1 MRTVLLTLAI
11 VACSA
16 PPKKVETIGNEGHD
30 VPATCC
36 CKSFPITADD
46 AKPVYEMQNRMECST
61 HQGECVPDVQCNGSA
76 RPAQEADQKPQ
87 PNTGV
92 PPPPPLPPSV
102 N

>member
-1 MRTVLLTLAI
+1 MRIVLFTLAI
-11 VACSA
+11 AACSA
-16 PPKKVETIGNEGHD
+16 PPKKVEPVNEGS

-36 CKSFPITADD
+36 CKSFPLTSEDG
-46 AKPVYEMQNRMECST
+46 KPSYEMQNRMECST

-76 RPAQEADQKPQ
+76 RPPQEADQKPDQ
-87 PNTGV
+87 PATGV